1 MSDEQRKF
9 RVVLFDF
16 DGTLVNTTPLIL
28 RSFRATWEKLFGFT
42 LDEASYIQTFGIPL
56 ETAMQQM
63 LAQMTEQQ
71 LIPAPADPVAAVAE
85 MLAAYRAFNH
95 KWHDQMIEPFAGID
109 QTLKELRQ
117 RGCVSGVVTSK
128 KRVGAERGMKIFGL
142 HEMMAVSVCC
152 EDTTRNK
159 PDPEPLLHAMERL
172 AAAPEETIYVGDSPH
187 DIIAGR
193 AARIATAAAAWGPF
207 ARTELERFNPDFL
220 LDEPRDLLRLC

>member
-1 MSDEQRKF
+1 MSDESRKF

-42 LDEASYIQTFGIPL
+42 LDEASYLQTFGIPL

-71 LIPAPADPVAAVAE
+71 RITAPADPVAAVAE
-85 MLAAYRAFNH
+85 MLATYRAFNH
-95 KWHDQMIEPFAGID
+95 QWHDQMIEPFAGVD
-109 QTLKELRQ
+109 EMLKEVRR
-117 RGCVSGVVTSK
+117 RGCVPGVVTSK
-128 KRVGAERGMKIFGL
+128 KRAGAERGMKIFGL
-142 HEMMAVSVCC
+142 HEIMAVSICC

-159 PDPEPLLHAMERL
+159 PDPEPLLQAMERL
-172 AAAPEETIYVGDSPH
+172 SAAPEETIYVGDSPH

-193 AARIATAAAAWGPF
+193 AARLATAAAAWGPF
-207 ARTELERFNPDFL
+207 ARRELERFNPNFL
-220 LDEPRDLLRLC
+220 LDEPRDLLKLC